1 MSVGFFFWL
10 TTTSNNIQ
18 NEVMS
23 GNLSFF
29 FDHPIIRKM
38 IKYFDQQLSVCGW
51 YLISQDLVVSS
62 LIGQS
67 KI

>member
-1 MSVGFFFWL
+1 
-10 TTTSNNIQ
+10 
-18 NEVMS
+18 
-23 GNLSFF
+23 
-29 FDHPIIRKM
+29 M

-62 LIGQS
+62 LIGQF